1 MKKIYHCES
10 NYITI
15 PDATR
20 LVLTKLGFDENDEK
34 NFKKIYR
41 IIRRL
46 EEEGIIKT
54 EKLNERM
61 NKIKRSE
68 MKNLVQIISKHFG
81 DKKQTKK
88 KSPPKKD
95 NSKETTTIFPNTST
109 TTEIN
114 EKNITYS
121 INNTNW
127 EFIKGLLEG
136 KYDNFLDID
145 EKRKLL
151 RELINEG
158 QSSE

>member
-1 MKKIYHCES
+1 MKIYHCES

-34 NFKKIYR
+34 NYKKIYR

-46 EEEGIIKT
+46 EEEGILKT

-81 DKKQTKK
+81 SKKQIKK
-88 KSPPKKD
+88 KSTSKKD
-95 NSKETTTIFPNTST
+95 NSKETTSISTNFST
-109 TTEIN
+109 TTKIT
-114 EKNITYS
+114 EKDITYS
-121 INNTNW
+121 INNNL

-136 KYDNFLDID
+136 KYDNLLDID
-145 EKRKLL
+145 EKMKLL
-151 RELINEG
+151 RDLINEEH
-158 QSSE
+158 SSE